1 MKIIPA
7 VDLLDGKVVRLVK
20 GDPRNKIVY
29 SDDPVMTAKKWEN
42 EGADGLHIVDLDA
55 TLTRG
60 SNASMVNKITEQVS
74 IPVQAAGGIRSLE
87 LAQRLLK
94 NVDRVVLGTLAYKDP
109 TSVEKLV
116 KEFGSDRVV
125 VAIDQIQGKVMID
138 GWRKSSGMNMLDA
151 IEKFKQ
157 MGVRY
162 FLLTSIDRDGTLLGP
177 DTDILNKACSAG
189 NVNIIASGGISKN
202 EDIIKVKQ
210 TGAYAV
216 ILGKA
221 LYDGKVDIKRAK
233 EIGADNDIS

>member
-7 VDLLDGKVVRLVK
+7 VDLLDGRVVRLVK

-29 SDDPVMTAKKWEN
+29 SDDPAQTATKWER
-42 EGADGLHIVDLDA
+42 EGADALHIVDLDA

-60 SNASMVNKITEQVS
+60 SNASIIKKIAEQAS
-74 IPVQAAGGIRSLE
+74 IPVQVAGGIRSVD
-87 LAQRLLK
+87 LAQELLK
-94 NVDRVVLGTLAYKDP
+94 SVDRVVLGTLAYKDP
-109 TSVEKLV
+109 ESVEKLT
-116 KEFGSDRVV
+116 KQFGSDRIV
-125 VAIDQIQGKVMID
+125 VAVDQMQGKVMID

-157 MGVRY
+157 IDVEY
-162 FLLTSIDRDGTLLGP
+162 FLLTSIDRDGTLIGP
-177 DTDILNKACSAG
+177 DIDKLNQACSK
-189 NVNIIASGGISKN
+189 NVNIIASGGISRN

-221 LYDGKVDIKRAK
+221 LYDRKVDLKYAK
-233 EIGADNDIS
+233 EITKQEF

>member
-20 GDPRNKIVY
+20 GDPKNKIVY
-29 SDDPVMTAKKWEN
+29 SDDPVGIAKKWES
-42 EGADGLHIVDLDA
+42 EGADALHVVDLDA

-60 SNASMVNKITEQVS
+60 SNASIVKKITEEVS
-74 IPVQAAGGIRSLE
+74 IPVQVAGGIRSFD
-87 LAQRLLK
+87 LAKRLLK
-94 NVDRVVLGTLAYKDP
+94 SVDRVVLGTLAYKEP
-109 TSVEKLV
+109 ASVEKLV
-116 KEFGSDRVV
+116 KEFGSDRIV
-125 VAIDQIQGKVMID
+125 VAIDQMQGKVMIN
-138 GWRKSSGMNMLDA
+138 GWRKSAGINVLDA
-151 IEKFKQ
+151 IRKFKEVD
-157 MGVRY
+157 VRY

-177 DTDILNKACSAG
+177 DTGMLSKACSA

-221 LYDGKVDIKRAK
+221 LYDGKISIMVAK
-233 EIGADNDIS
+233 EMAK

>member
-20 GDPRNKIVY
+20 GDPKNKIVY
-29 SDDPVMTAKKWEN
+29 SDDPVQTAKKWEQ
-42 EGADGLHIVDLDA
+42 EGADALHIVDLDA

-60 SNASMVNKITEQVS
+60 SNASIVKKITEQVS
-74 IPVQAAGGIRSLE
+74 IPVQVAGGIRSID
-87 LAQRLLK
+87 LAQELLK
-94 NVDRVVLGTLAYKDP
+94 NINRVVLGTLAYNDP
-109 TSVEKLV
+109 NSVEMLV
-116 KEFGSDRVV
+116 KKFGGDRII
-125 VAIDQIQGKVMID
+125 VAIDQMQGKVMID

-157 MGVRY
+157 VGVNY

-177 DTDILNKACSAG
+177 DIDALNQASSR

-202 EDIIKVKQ
+202 EDISKVKQ
-210 TGAYAV
+210 TGAYGV

-221 LYDGKVDIKRAK
+221 LYDGKVDIRHAK
-233 EIGADNDIS
+233 DIAK

>member
-20 GDPRNKIVY
+20 GDPNNRIVY
-29 SDDPVMTAKKWEN
+29 NDDPVRTAKKWEQ
-42 EGADGLHIVDLDA
+42 EGADALHIVDLDA

-60 SNASMVNKITEQVS
+60 SNASIVQKITEQVS
-74 IPVQAAGGIRSLE
+74 IPVQVAGGIRSIDF
-87 LAQRLLK
+87 AQKLLK
-94 NVDRVVLGTLAYKDP
+94 SVDRVVLGTLAYKDP
-109 TSVEKLV
+109 ESIGKLA
-116 KEFGSDRVV
+116 KEFGGDRIV
-125 VAIDQIQGKVMID
+125 VAIDQMQGKVMID
-138 GWRKSSGMNMLDA
+138 GWRKSSGMNVLDA

-157 MGVRY
+157 MRVGY

-177 DTDILNKACSAG
+177 DTDMLNQVCSK

-202 EDIIKVKQ
+202 EDIGKVKE

-221 LYDGKVDIKRAK
+221 LYDGKIEIKRAK
-233 EIGADNDIS
+233 DIASLI

>member
-1 MKIIPA
+1 MKVIPA

-20 GDPRNKIVY
+20 GDPNNKIVY
-29 SDDPVMTAKKWEN
+29 SDDPVRTAKKWES
-42 EGADGLHIVDLDA
+42 EGADALHIVDLDA

-60 SNASMVNKITEQVS
+60 SNSSMVNKITEQVN
-74 IPVQAAGGIRSLE
+74 IPVQVAGGIRSLD
-87 LAQRLLK
+87 LAQQLLK
-94 NVDRVVLGTLAYKDP
+94 NVNRVVLGTLAYKDP
-109 TSVEKLV
+109 ASIEKLV
-116 KEFGSDRVV
+116 KEFGSDRII
-125 VAIDQIQGKVMID
+125 VAIDQMQGKVMID
-138 GWRKSSGMNMLDA
+138 GWRKSSGMDVFDA

-177 DTDILNKACSAG
+177 DTDMLSKACSVG
-189 NVNIIASGGISKN
+189 NVNIIASGGISEN

-221 LYDGKVDIKRAK
+221 LYDGKVDIRSAK
-233 EIGADNDIS
+233 GIAK

>member
-20 GDPRNKIVY
+20 GDPKNKIVY
-29 SDDPVMTAKKWEN
+29 SDDPLMTAKKWEG
-42 EGADGLHIVDLDA
+42 EGADALHIVDLDA
-55 TLTRG
+55 TLTTG
-60 SNASMVNKITEQVS
+60 NNTSIVNEIAKQVKIPLQV
-74 IPVQAAGGIRSLE
+74 AGGIRSVDF
-87 LAQRLLK
+87 AKNLLK
-94 NVDRVVLGTLAYKDP
+94 NASRIVLGTLAYKDP
-109 TSVEKLV
+109 ASVGKLI
-116 KEFGSDRVV
+116 KEFASERIV
-125 VAIDQIQGKVMID
+125 VAIDQMQGKVMID
-138 GWRKSSGMNMLDA
+138 GWRRSSGMDVFDA

-177 DTDILNKACSAG
+177 DTDMLNKACSAG

-202 EDIIKVKQ
+202 DDIIKVKQ

-221 LYDGKVDIKRAK
+221 LYDGKVDIKGAK
-233 EIGADNDIS
+233 EITK

>member
-1 MKIIPA
+1 MKVIPA

-20 GDPRNKIVY
+20 GDPKNKIVY
-29 SDDPVMTAKKWEN
+29 SDDPVTTAKKWES
-42 EGADGLHIVDLDA
+42 EGADALHVVDLDA
-55 TLTRG
+55 TLTTG
-60 SNASMVNKITEQVS
+60 NNTSIVNEIAKQVKIPLQV
-74 IPVQAAGGIRSLE
+74 AGGIRSVDF
-87 LAQRLLK
+87 AKNLLK
-94 NVDRVVLGTLAYKDP
+94 NASRIVLGTLAYKDP
-109 TSVEKLV
+109 ASVGKLV
-116 KEFGSDRVV
+116 KEFASERIV
-125 VAIDQIQGKVMID
+125 VAIDHMQGKVMID
-138 GWRKSSGMNMLDA
+138 GWRRSSGMDMFDA

-157 MGVRY
+157 MSVRY

-233 EIGADNDIS
+233 EIGAD

>member
-20 GDPRNKIVY
+20 GDPKNKIVY
-29 SDDPVMTAKKWEN
+29 SDDPVQTAKKWEH
-42 EGADGLHIVDLDA
+42 EGADALHIVDLDA

-60 SNASMVNKITEQVS
+60 SNASIVKKITEQVS
-74 IPVQAAGGIRSLE
+74 VPVQVAGGIRSID
-87 LAQRLLK
+87 LAEELLK

-109 TSVEKLV
+109 ESVDKLL
-116 KEFGSDRVV
+116 KEFGGDKIV
-125 VAIDQIQGKVMID
+125 VAIDQMEGKVMID

-157 MGVRY
+157 VGVKY
-162 FLLTSIDRDGTLLGP
+162 FLLTSIDRDGTLSGP
-177 DTDILNKACSAG
+177 DIDALNRARSK

-202 EDIIKVKQ
+202 EDISKVKQ

-221 LYDGKVDIKRAK
+221 LYDGKVDIKHAIENAK
-233 EIGADNDIS
+233 

>member
-20 GDPRNKIVY
+20 GDPKNKTVY
-29 SDDPVMTAKKWEN
+29 SDDPVKTAKQWEK
-42 EGADGLHIVDLDA
+42 EGADALHIVDLDA
-55 TLTRG
+55 TLTTG
-60 SNASMVNKITEQVS
+60 SNTSIVNEIAKQVK
-74 IPVQAAGGIRSLE
+74 IPVQVAGGIRSVDF
-87 LAQRLLK
+87 AKNLLK
-94 NVDRVVLGTLAYKDP
+94 NANRIVLGTLAYKDP
-109 TSVEKLV
+109 ASVGRLV
-116 KEFGSDRVV
+116 KEFESERIA
-125 VAIDQIQGKVMID
+125 VAIDQMHGKVMID
-138 GWRKSSGMNMLDA
+138 GWRRSSGIDMFDA

-157 MGVRY
+157 IGVRY

-177 DTDILNKACSAG
+177 DTDMLNKACSAR
-189 NVNIIASGGISKN
+189 NVNIIASGGVSKN

-233 EIGADNDIS
+233 EIAK